1 MKKCASCTKDLPDA
15 ALHCVFCGAKQAPA
29 PAQAGLA
36 KTVMGYSS
44 NELLEQLKAQQ
55 AAQRPAGAPV
65 PAPVMQ
71 PAPAPMPAP
80 MPMPM
85 PAPMPMPGPAAMP
98 EPTPMAAATAHAASA
113 PTMFVQNMG
122 PPLNAQPQPQPPQ
135 NQHLGMQPTMMPQTM
150 PAPYAPPAPVAPAPY
165 VPAPSSNPAPIAPV
179 GHAVAPAAP
188 PPYLASQTAARAGR
202 PIEPWKDTLRLVMF
216 VFGGLL
222 LAAFAVPLKTDPL
235 VFNWDVIINGSG
247 TDKLGPLLIAAVGLV
262 SILIAAIPMTS
273 APRGV
278 LAAIIGLAGGLV
290 PMLAG
295 GMPEWPVLSMLVG
308 LIFLIPGLLVRSEYR
323 DASLP
328 RILVTVGAI
337 GVLLP
342 FLVPMHGEVGIVFLF
357 QALIDAPG
365 GMKVIVGLELA
376 MLVIVVLSLLAWLPA
391 PASGGAKLFA
401 WLLIIWGAV
410 VLLGG
415 LLVSGHLGDVISGS
429 PYTAV
434 SWISGGGLG
443 GKEAAMAIGFPCAYG
458 ALIGYGLATV
468 FGKQLE

>member
-44 NELLEQLKAQQ
+44 NEVIEQLKAQQ
-55 AAQRPAGAPV
+55 AAQRAAA
-65 PAPVMQ
+65 PAPAFVPTPG
-71 PAPAPMPAP
+71 PAPAPAPAP
-80 MPMPM
+80 
-85 PAPMPMPGPAAMP
+85 APIP
-98 EPTPMAAATAHAASA
+98 HAAQA

-122 PPLNAQPQPQPPQ
+122 PPPNAPQQSP
-135 NQHLGMQPTMMPQTM
+135 NLGMQPTMMPQT
-150 PAPYAPPAPVAPAPY
+150 PPPGVAPYSPPAPSAPY
-165 VPAPSSNPAPIAPV
+165 VPAPSSAPAPVAY
-179 GHAVAPAAP
+179 AVPAAT
-188 PPYLASQTAARAGR
+188 PPYLASQTSARAGR

-247 TDKLGPLLIAAVGLV
+247 TAKLGPLLIAAVGLV

-290 PMLAG
+290 PMLAD
-295 GMPEWPVLSMLVG
+295 GMPEWPVLSTLVG

-323 DASLP
+323 DAALP

-342 FLVPMHGEVGIVFLF
+342 FLVPMHGQIGIVALF
-357 QALIDAPG
+357 QALIDTPG
-365 GMKVIVGLELA
+365 SMRVIIGLEVGLL
-376 MLVIVVLSLLAWLPA
+376 LIVVLSLLAWLPA
-391 PASGGAKLFA
+391 PSSGGAKLFA
-401 WLLIIWGAV
+401 WLLIVWGAI
-410 VLLGG
+410 VLIGG
-415 LLVSGHLGDVISGS
+415 LLVSGSIGDVISSS

-443 GKEAAMAIGFPCAYG
+443 DGGKEGAAMLLGFPCAYG